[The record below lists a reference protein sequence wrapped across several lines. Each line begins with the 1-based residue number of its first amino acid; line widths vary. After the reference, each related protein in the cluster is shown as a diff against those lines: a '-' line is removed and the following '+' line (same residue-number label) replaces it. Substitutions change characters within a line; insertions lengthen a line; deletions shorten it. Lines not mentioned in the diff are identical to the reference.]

1 MWERDRSRVFKPG
14 LTFREV
20 LMDHL
25 ALQIAA

>member
-1 MWERDRSRVFKPG
+1 MWERDRSCVFKTG